1 MKFLTKREIKVADEE
16 VFISKV
22 AVQEHFGISSY
33 LVGQLIAQG
42 TLSKPTL
49 LAPKVTGWPLN
60 EVKQISFVSTA

>member
-22 AVQEHFGISSY
+22 AVQAHFGISSY
-33 LVGQLIAQG
+33 LVGQQIAQG